1 MGYFFRGY
9 VGTLFFLGLFFG
21 GHVGTFFCFGVFF
34 FKLVNQ
40 EINGPISRPADFGAF
55 YERVGRSMG
64 AVSFRAQ
71 NGVSFD
77 IVK

>member
-9 VGTLFFLGLFFG
+9 VGTLFFFFFNVSLG

-40 EINGPISRPADFGAF
+40 EMGLFLDLPISGPFMRG
-55 YERVGRSMG
+55 
-64 AVSFRAQ
+64 
-71 NGVSFD
+71 
-77 IVK
+77 